1 MSVGVLIIAHERVGD
16 AVLEAAAHT
25 LDAEPLR
32 TEVLCAEPNS
42 DPDRLLAEAQRQVRR
57 LDEGQGVLV
66 LTDLCGSTPCNVAT
80 RLLRYG
86 RIRIVTGFSLPM
98 LIRVFNYPGLSLEEL
113 ADKAVSGGQEGVSMI
128 SGGP

>member
-80 RLLRYG
+80 RLLQYG

-113 ADKAVSGGQEGVSMI
+113 AEKAVSGGQEGVSMI
-128 SGGP
+128 SGDP